1 MHPSR
6 QLYQAELAYRHG
18 AALAAAERERRV
30 AAARAE
36 RDRWA
41 AEPGAPGPRRGRGGA
56 LRAALAG
63 AVAAALGGGAVPTG
77 RA

>member
-18 AALAAAERERRV
+18 PALAAAERERRL

-36 RDRWA
+36 RARSG
-41 AEPGAPGPRRGRGGA
+41 AEPGAPGPRTGRVGA

-63 AVAAALGGGAVPTG
+63 AVAAALRGGAVPTG